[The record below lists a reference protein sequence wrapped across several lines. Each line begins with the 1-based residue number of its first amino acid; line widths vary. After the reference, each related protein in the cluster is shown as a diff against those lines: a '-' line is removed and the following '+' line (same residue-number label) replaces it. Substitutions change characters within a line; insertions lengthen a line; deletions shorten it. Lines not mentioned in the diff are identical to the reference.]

1 MSEVGAGLTAE
12 DVQREFD
19 SVDTDTDTDADANAD
34 ASKTAA
40 ADSDVN
46 KDKPADDANADAVK
60 PGEAKAGEAD
70 AAGADKTKAD
80 DTGKEAD
87 ENVIRELREQNKVLQ
102 SSLNKAVSDYQK
114 LNKVLIDKG
123 VITEEEA
130 KLDKENEEKMQAVYA
145 ERQNKLNEMV
155 AIMELNPTFSDVRQV
170 CTQGNLDDIVDAFS
184 RFYVKENGG
193 DVREI
198 ASRMEQEI
206 WAEANPYKR
215 IYELVKA
222 YHPRYAK
229 KDDSKGELA
238 KDDEK
243 KEDKAQDKKA
253 ATAKDINPSAATL
266 GASGG
271 GSGAGNGGWTA
282 AKIDALD
289 EDELSTVPKDIYEK
303 YLANQLN

>member
-1 MSEVGAGLTAE
+1 MSEIGAGLTAE

-19 SVDTDTDTDADANAD
+19 SVDTDTDANANADTNAD

-114 LNKVLIDKG
+114 LHKVLLDKG

-130 KLDKENEEKMQAVYA
+130 KLDKENEEKMQAAYA

-170 CTQGNLDDIVDAFS
+170 CTQGNLDDIIDAFS

-193 DVREI
+193 DIREV

-215 IYELVKA
+215 IYELVKT

-229 KDDSKGELA
+229 KDESKEGLA
-238 KDDEK
+238 KDD
-243 KEDKAQDKKA
+243 DKKGDKSKA
-253 ATAKDINPSAATL
+253 PAAKDINPSAATL

-271 GSGAGNGGWTA
+271 GGGTGNAGWTA
-282 AKIDALD
+282 AKIDAMP
-289 EDELSTVPKDIYEK
+289 EDELNTVPKDIYEK
-303 YLANQLN
+303 YLRNEL